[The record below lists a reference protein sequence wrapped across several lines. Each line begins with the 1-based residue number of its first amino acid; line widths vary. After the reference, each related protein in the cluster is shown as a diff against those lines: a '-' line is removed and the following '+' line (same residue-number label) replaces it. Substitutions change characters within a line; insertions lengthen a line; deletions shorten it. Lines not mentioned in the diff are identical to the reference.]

1 MFNTF
6 ENSKPCK
13 QNLYTH
19 THTHSVR
26 AVLGGIVVLD

>member
-19 THTHSVR
+19 THSVR